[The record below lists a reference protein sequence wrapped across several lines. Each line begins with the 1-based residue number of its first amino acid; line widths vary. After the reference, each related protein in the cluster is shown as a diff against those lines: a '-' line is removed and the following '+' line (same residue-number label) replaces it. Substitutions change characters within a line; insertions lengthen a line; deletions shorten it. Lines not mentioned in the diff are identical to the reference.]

1 MKKAILI
8 MVLALFVAIAGCSKG
23 METSPEVV
31 EDTVSNGNGDLSPV
45 EEAEVLDESVDG
57 MISDND
63 YVEIGEMI

>member
-31 EDTVSNGNGDLSPV
+31 EDTASNGNGDLSPA
-45 EEAEVLDESVDG
+45 EEAEVVEESVDG
-57 MISDND
+57 VISEDD
-63 YVEIGEMI
+63 FVEIGEMI